1 MARDDISATIT
12 TFLTPLFPR
21 NSNSNVNTLG
31 SYKIGHPQIWKP
43 MKLSKLEKRIQQTLP
58 NLKKRIQKWP
68 ILLPR
73 SGRARST
80 RGQANEA
87 RAMYKSTPFRVS
99 WGDPS
104 SETQGRSVGSGKTAA
119 KVLKTGRGR
128 PWNATLNEA
137 VLQLIEFLSVI
148 FLCPIVG
155 QNPSR
160 YFFYFLMQR
169 NLPAN
174 SYVRRSRLAGA
185 EELSS
190 RRVFSENRINTVI
203 QHVSK
208 TKQKEK
214 CTNRKN
220 QTVD

>member
-12 TFLTPLFPR
+12 PFLTPLFPR

-31 SYKIGHPQIWKP
+31 SYKIGQPYIWKP
-43 MKLSKLEKRIQQTLP
+43 MKLSQLKERIQHTLP

-87 RAMYKSTPFRVS
+87 WAMYKSTPSRVS

-104 SETQGRSVGSGKTAA
+104 SETQGRSVGSEKTAA
-119 KVLKTGRGR
+119 GGRER

-137 VLQLIEFLSVI
+137 VLQLIRILVFDI
-148 FLCPIVG
+148 FVPNCRPESIAL
-155 QNPSR
+155 
-160 YFFYFLMQR
+160 L
-169 NLPAN
+169 L
-174 SYVRRSRLAGA
+174 
-185 EELSS
+185 
-190 RRVFSENRINTVI
+190 
-203 QHVSK
+203 
-208 TKQKEK
+208 
-214 CTNRKN
+214 
-220 QTVD
+220 